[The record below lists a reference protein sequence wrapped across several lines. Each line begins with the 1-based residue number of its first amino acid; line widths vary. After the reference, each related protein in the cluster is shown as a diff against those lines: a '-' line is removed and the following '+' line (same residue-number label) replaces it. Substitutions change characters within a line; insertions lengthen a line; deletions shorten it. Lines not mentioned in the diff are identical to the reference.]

1 MKLINAALA
10 EKKLKLKDLSEALR
24 EKINGHKEMI
34 VKYNL
39 ACDEYEQDE
48 EEDAET
54 EAKLD
59 EQEDFIAKNESSIA
73 DEIKALI
80 IEEPTPPAHPAPAPA
95 PAPAPTAPAPTPAP
109 PAKKDSSAGWLI
121 FGGAVLL
128 VTLGAVNVFKKK

>member
-10 EKKLKLKDLSEALR
+10 EKNLKLKDLSEALR

-54 EAKLD
+54 ESKLD
-59 EQEDFIAKNESSIA
+59 EQEDFIATNEASIA

-80 IEEPTPPAHPAPAPA
+80 KEEETPTPT
-95 PAPAPTAPAPTPAP
+95 PTPTPTQTPTPTPA
-109 PAKKDSSAGWLI
+109 KKSSSLGWI
-121 FGGAVLL
+121 IGGAVLL
-128 VTLGAVNVFKKK
+128 ITFGAVNVLKKK

>member
-1 MKLINAALA
+1 MKLINAALS
-10 EKKLKLKDLSEALR
+10 EKNLKLKDLSEALR

-39 ACDEYEQDE
+39 ACDEYEQEE

-59 EQEDFIAKNESSIA
+59 EQEDFIAKNEASIA
-73 DEIKALI
+73 EEIKAL
-80 IEEPTPPAHPAPAPA
+80 EEPAP
-95 PAPAPTAPAPTPAP
+95 PAPTPAP
-109 PAKKDSSAGWLI
+109 TPVPTPTPTPTPAPAAKKDNSAGWLI

>member
-10 EKKLKLKDLSEALR
+10 EKNLKLKDLSEALR

-54 EAKLD
+54 ESKLD
-59 EQEDFIAKNESSIA
+59 EQEDFIATNEASIA

-80 IEEPTPPAHPAPAPA
+80 KEEETPTPT
-95 PAPAPTAPAPTPAP
+95 PTPTPTQTPTPTPA
-109 PAKKDSSAGWLI
+109 KKSSSLGWI
-121 FGGAVLL
+121 IGGAVLL
-128 VTLGAVNVFKKK
+128 FTFGAVNVLKKK